1 MFLPEDLLFKSGQ
14 LARVWL
20 AANQHKKLTKAQV
33 LQDKIDEDIQVIIRP
48 EGAAGG
54 PLALRLNGQLL
65 LGVVR
70 IYHRKAHYLHD
81 DCNDAL
87 WKIKMAFRPG
97 NIDLPA
103 QTHVANPTSL
113 TLPDMI
119 TDLDLLAPMPDPALL
134 LSQTLGGD
142 LAFGNTT
149 LPDWDASQFL
159 SHSVEQPRQPEIEL
173 EDRDELELDL
183 GEDFEPVGIDESLS
197 FEVARR
203 ESVQRDREEEFG
215 TELKDLRDDI
225 EFDLDNGEDLTELAP
240 GTELNLPED
249 TDMGGM
255 GDTDLPLPL
264 ASSVAGDDV
273 PQLTREDS
281 PLSELGD
288 EEATRLAQEVA
299 EQDPTMFEPEQEEE
313 SIHQA
318 RAKRRKVIVQDAETM
333 ISTAQLRDQQAN
345 REKILKQAS
354 FLPRDPLLM
363 ALLNM
368 QRSGGFVSSILGDG
382 RSQGWAPELRGILS
396 LELVSRPSKRKRDNA
411 IAGLEQ
417 TEEEAAAV
425 TEQTPQLEFDQDE
438 PTLGGDDF
446 NLGGDTTIAGE
457 EEIIHLPSDIGAR
470 PIEEEEEAD
479 SPMPD
484 NFDDTTVP
492 LYHPA
497 ESGPISLGTKHAVHL
512 LREQFG
518 PEAEENEPIR
528 QQNTIVFQE
537 LLPEAQTSRADATKM
552 FFEVLVLAT
561 KDAIKV
567 EQPGTELGGP
577 LRIRAKRGLWGQWA
591 ETAAGG
597 ELASQSQ
604 AAAQTTAMDAPAEGI
619 LAGPAEVPVS
629 A

>member
-97 NIDLPA
+97 NIDAPA

-119 TDLDLLAPMPDPALL
+119 TDLDLLAPMPDPSML
-134 LSQTLGGD
+134 LSHAFDGD
-142 LAFGNTT
+142 MTMGNTT

-159 SHSVEQPRQPEIEL
+159 SNSVEQARHEEMELQDMDDIEI
-173 EDRDELELDL
+173 DL
-183 GEDFEPVGIDESLS
+183 GEDLEPEVGRDAPDERPL
-197 FEVARR
+197 
-203 ESVQRDREEEFG
+203 EEEFG
-215 TELKDLRDDI
+215 TELKLRDDVD
-225 EFDLDNGEDLTELAP
+225 FDLDVGDDLTDLP
-240 GTELNLPED
+240 PQGGTELNIGD

-255 GDTDLPLPL
+255 GTELPLSMP
-264 ASSVAGDDV
+264 SSVAGDDV
-273 PQLTREDS
+273 PALTREDS
-281 PLSELGD
+281 PLSELG
-288 EEATRLAQEVA
+288 EEEETRLAQEVA
-299 EQDPTMFEPEQEEE
+299 DQDPTMVDEEE
-313 SIHQA
+313 SVHQA
-318 RAKRRKVIVQDAETM
+318 RAKRRKVIIQDAETM

-345 REKILKQAS
+345 RDKILKQAS
-354 FLPRDPLLM
+354 FLPRDPVLM

-368 QRSGGFVSSILGDG
+368 QKSGGFVSSILGDG

-396 LELVSRPSKRKRDNA
+396 LELVSRPSKRKRDIA
-411 IAGLEQ
+411 AAAGLEA
-417 TEEEAAAV
+417 EEDAEALP
-425 TEQTPQLEFDQDE
+425 ELDLEQDE
-438 PTLGGDDF
+438 PTLGAGDMHPGDTT
-446 NLGGDTTIAGE
+446 LGGDEPIMQ
-457 EEIIHLPSDIGAR
+457 LPSDIG
-470 PIEEEEEAD
+470 IQLEEEEAF
-479 SPMPD
+479 SPVPD

-518 PEAEENEPIR
+518 PEAEESESIR
-528 QQNTIVFQE
+528 QKNTIVFQE

-591 ETAAGG
+591 ETAASG

-604 AAAQTTAMDAPAEGI
+604 AAPQGTAIDAPAEGI
-619 LAGPAEVPVS
+619 LAGPAQVSVS

>member
-1 MFLPEDLLFKSGQ
+1 
-14 LARVWL
+14 
-20 AANQHKKLTKAQV
+20 
-33 LQDKIDEDIQVIIRP
+33 
-48 EGAAGG
+48 
-54 PLALRLNGQLL
+54 
-65 LGVVR
+65 
-70 IYHRKAHYLHD
+70 
-81 DCNDAL
+81 
-87 WKIKMAFRPG
+87 
-97 NIDLPA
+97 
-103 QTHVANPTSL
+103 
-113 TLPDMI
+113 MI

-134 LSQTLGGD
+134 LSQTLDGD
-142 LAFGNTT
+142 LTFGNTT

-173 EDRDELELDL
+173 EDRDDLELDI
-183 GEDFEPVGIDESLS
+183 GEDFDPLDEGPSLEMGRNRAS
-197 FEVARR
+197 SMLRAPEG
-203 ESVQRDREEEFG
+203 DFG
-215 TELKDLRDDI
+215 TEIKDLRDDI
-225 EFDLDNGEDLTELAP
+225 DLELDIGDDDLTVLQRA
-240 GTELNLPED
+240 TELNLLED
-249 TDMGGM
+249 TEMGGT
-255 GDTDLPLPL
+255 TDLPLPL
-264 ASSVAGDDV
+264 ASSDAGDDV

-281 PLSELGD
+281 PLSELGE
-288 EEATRLAQEVA
+288 EEATALAQEVA

-318 RAKRRKVIVQDAETM
+318 RAKRRKVITQDAETM

-417 TEEEAAAV
+417 TEEEAAAEA
-425 TEQTPQLEFDQDE
+425 EQTPQLEFEQDE
-438 PTLGGDDF
+438 PTLGDVEF
-446 NLGGDTTIAGE
+446 NLGDDPTIAADD
-457 EEIIHLPSDIGAR
+457 EIIHLPSDIDAR
-470 PIEEEEEAD
+470 PILEDEPE
-479 SPMPD
+479 SPAPD
-484 NFDDTTVP
+484 NFDDTTIP

-518 PEAEENEPIR
+518 PEAEESESIR
-528 QQNTIVFQE
+528 QRNTIVFQE

-591 ETAAGG
+591 ETAASG

-604 AAAQTTAMDAPAEGI
+604 AVAQTTAIDAPAEGI
-619 LAGPAEVPVS
+619 LAGPAEVSVS

>member
-97 NIDLPA
+97 NIDAPA

-119 TDLDLLAPMPDPALL
+119 TDLDLLAPMPDPSML
-134 LSQTLGGD
+134 LSHAFDGD
-142 LAFGNTT
+142 MTMGNTT

-159 SHSVEQPRQPEIEL
+159 SNSVEQARHEEMELQDMDDLEI
-173 EDRDELELDL
+173 DL
-183 GEDFEPVGIDESLS
+183 GEDLELEVGRDAPDERPL
-197 FEVARR
+197 
-203 ESVQRDREEEFG
+203 EEEFG
-215 TELKDLRDDI
+215 TELKLRDDVD
-225 EFDLDNGEDLTELAP
+225 FDLDVGDDLTDLP
-240 GTELNLPED
+240 PQGGTELNIGD

-255 GDTDLPLPL
+255 GTELPLPMP
-264 ASSVAGDDV
+264 SSVAGDDV
-273 PQLTREDS
+273 PALTREDS
-281 PLSELGD
+281 PLSELG
-288 EEATRLAQEVA
+288 EEEETRLAQEVA
-299 EQDPTMFEPEQEEE
+299 DQDPTMVDEEE
-313 SIHQA
+313 SVHQA
-318 RAKRRKVIVQDAETM
+318 RAKRRKVIIQDAETM

-345 REKILKQAS
+345 RDKILKQAS
-354 FLPRDPLLM
+354 FLPRDPVLM

-368 QRSGGFVSSILGDG
+368 QKSGGFVSSILGDG

-396 LELVSRPSKRKRDNA
+396 LELVSRPSKRKRDIA
-411 IAGLEQ
+411 AAAGLEAG
-417 TEEEAAAV
+417 EDAEALP
-425 TEQTPQLEFDQDE
+425 ELDLEQDE
-438 PTLGGDDF
+438 HTLGAGDIHPGDTTLGGD
-446 NLGGDTTIAGE
+446 E
-457 EEIIHLPSDIGAR
+457 PMMQLPSDIGIQ
-470 PIEEEEEAD
+470 PEEEEVF
-479 SPMPD
+479 SPVPD
-484 NFDDTTVP
+484 NFDDTTIP
-492 LYHPA
+492 IYHPA

-518 PEAEENEPIR
+518 PEAEESESIR
-528 QQNTIVFQE
+528 QKNTIIFQE

-567 EQPGTELGGP
+567 EQPGTALGGP

-591 ETAAGG
+591 ETAASG

-604 AAAQTTAMDAPAEGI
+604 AAPQGTAMDAPAEGI
-619 LAGPAEVPVS
+619 LAGPAQVSVS

>member
-97 NIDLPA
+97 NIDAPA

-119 TDLDLLAPMPDPALL
+119 TDLDLLAPMPDPSML
-134 LSQTLGGD
+134 LSHAFDGD
-142 LAFGNTT
+142 MTMGNTT

-159 SHSVEQPRQPEIEL
+159 SNSVEQARHEEMELQDMDDIEI
-173 EDRDELELDL
+173 DL
-183 GEDFEPVGIDESLS
+183 GEDLEPEVGRDAPDERPL
-197 FEVARR
+197 
-203 ESVQRDREEEFG
+203 EEEFS
-215 TELKDLRDDI
+215 TELKLRDDVD
-225 EFDLDNGEDLTELAP
+225 FHLDVGDDLTDLLP
-240 GTELNLPED
+240 QGGTELNIGD

-255 GDTDLPLPL
+255 GTELPLPMP
-264 ASSVAGDDV
+264 SSVAGDDV
-273 PQLTREDS
+273 PALTREDS
-281 PLSELGD
+281 PLSELG
-288 EEATRLAQEVA
+288 EEEETRLAQEVA
-299 EQDPTMFEPEQEEE
+299 DQDPTMVDEEE
-313 SIHQA
+313 SVHQA
-318 RAKRRKVIVQDAETM
+318 RAKRRKVIIQDAETM

-345 REKILKQAS
+345 RDKILKQAS
-354 FLPRDPLLM
+354 FLPRDPVLM

-368 QRSGGFVSSILGDG
+368 QKSGGFVSSILGDG

-396 LELVSRPSKRKRDNA
+396 LELVSRPSKRKRDIA
-411 IAGLEQ
+411 AAAGLEA
-417 TEEEAAAV
+417 EEDAEV
-425 TEQTPQLEFDQDE
+425 LPELDLEQDE
-438 PTLGGDDF
+438 PTLGAGDIHPGDTT
-446 NLGGDTTIAGE
+446 LGGDEPIMQ
-457 EEIIHLPSDIGAR
+457 LPSDIGIQ
-470 PIEEEEEAD
+470 PEEEEAF
-479 SPMPD
+479 SPVPD

-518 PEAEENEPIR
+518 PEAEESESIR
-528 QQNTIVFQE
+528 QKNTIVFQE

-591 ETAAGG
+591 ETAASG

-604 AAAQTTAMDAPAEGI
+604 AAPQGTAIDARAEGI
-619 LAGPAEVPVS
+619 LAGPAQVSVS